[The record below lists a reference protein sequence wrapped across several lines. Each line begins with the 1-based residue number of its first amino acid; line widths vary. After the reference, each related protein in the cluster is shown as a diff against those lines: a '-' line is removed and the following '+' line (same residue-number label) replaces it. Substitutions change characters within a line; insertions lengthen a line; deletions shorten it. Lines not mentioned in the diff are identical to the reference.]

1 MTSSLALWY
10 PAWLV
15 CNGKN
20 HSSCVVFLAED
31 KWRIDGDQITCPQQ
45 RPDLSPN
52 EMIHMLFSRGTHTV
66 GGWMPLDC
74 TYTHNEHRL
83 TAAGCLLRPC
93 SAGKHWHEC
102 AMSHFFFNSSDL
114 AGCVVCVCCG
124 DSCISV
130 SLMDV
135 SQLSCVVLR
144 RQWLWGE
151 ELLASSEALWVR
163 KSDLFTP
170 GIVGCIFFIF
180 PPRCFVNYL
189 LLSHLCVFNSIQ
201 FN

>member
-1 MTSSLALWY
+1 MSSLALWY

-102 AMSHFFFNSSDL
+102 AMSHFFFLTPQISL
-114 AGCVVCVCCG
+114 AVW
-124 DSCISV
+124 SV
-130 SLMDV
+130 SVVVTLAFLCHWWMF
-135 SQLSCVVLR
+135 LSCLVLYSE
-144 RQWLWGE
+144 GSDCE
-151 ELLASSEALWVR
+151 ERS
-163 KSDLFTP
+163 
-170 GIVGCIFFIF
+170 C
-180 PPRCFVNYL
+180 
-189 LLSHLCVFNSIQ
+189 
-201 FN
+201 